1 MSLSPD
7 RRPSFALVLLVAV
20 AVVVF
25 LPACSPKTTKAVRR
39 TTERVF
45 VIGFDGMD
53 PTLTSKFLAEGKLPN
68 LAKLAGSG
76 TYRTL
81 ETTQPSESPVA
92 WASFAT
98 GVNPGKHNI
107 YDFLVR
113 DLDTY
118 MPDLAMVKREPPEF
132 LWGMIPTK
140 LPKAI
145 STRGGQSFW
154 IDAGRDGVKSI
165 VLTVPVTFPPEA
177 IEHGEML
184 AGLPLPDIRGT
195 VGTFYYWST
204 DLSSFEEGSPEFGG
218 YLKRLLFDGGSSKT
232 YLRGPESPIL
242 KQEEA
247 ALRAKQKTGVLS
259 EKQQARLSELKD
271 IKDVNVQI
279 SINWTENSGK
289 VDLEVQGTKLSLKQ
303 GEWSGW
309 VPLTFR
315 LNALIKL
322 HAMTQFFIQ
331 KADSEL
337 QIYAHPAN
345 LDPRDPPIA
354 ISKPDSFAS
363 DLVKKLGLY
372 RTIGWAESMDKSLQ
386 ELRTDEA
393 SFLYDADKAF
403 EDRER
408 LIFENLKRDDW
419 DLFVSAIETTD
430 RVSHMFFRL
439 IDPKHPM
446 YDKALADRYG
456 DAIEKVYR
464 RADALVGKIQEK
476 LPKNTTLIVMSDHG
490 FHTFRRGV
498 NLNTWLVQNGYM
510 VFDGQESPKKGL
522 DDLFGRGQFWEGVDW
537 SRTRAYAV
545 GLGQI
550 YFNLKGREGR
560 GIVSPGSEYDALQ
573 QEIATK
579 LVTLKDPDDAA
590 DVFRSVYKRDDIYKG
605 EYIKNAPDLQVGFN
619 EGYRVGWQD
628 TMGGVQRTVVENN
641 NRKWSGDHCATAI
654 EISGGVLFSSR
665 KFASETPHIMDLA
678 PTILELLGV
687 PLPKDYDGKP
697 LR

>member
-1 MSLSPD
+1 MRLFPD
-7 RRPSFALVLLVAV
+7 RGRLSATLALVVASFLLQ
-20 AVVVF
+20 
-25 LPACSPKTTKAVRR
+25 ACSPKTTKPTRR
-39 TTERVF
+39 STERVF
-45 VIGFDGMD
+45 VMGFDGLD
-53 PTLTSKFLAEGKLPN
+53 PTLTSKFMAEGKLPN
-68 LAKLAGSG
+68 LQKLASAG

-81 ETTQPSESPVA
+81 GTTQPSESPVA
-92 WASFAT
+92 WSSFAT

-113 DLDTY
+113 DFDTY
-118 MPDLAMVKREPPEF
+118 MPDLAMVKKEPPQF
-132 LWGMIPTK
+132 LWGTIPIK
-140 LPKAI
+140 RPRAI
-145 STRGGQSFW
+145 STRGGTSFW
-154 IDAGRDGVKSI
+154 VTAGLDGVQSR
-165 VLTVPVTFPPEA
+165 VLTVPVTFPPEEV
-177 IEHGEML
+177 EHGELL
-184 AGLPLPDIRGT
+184 AGLPLPDLRGT

-218 YLKRLLFDGGSSKT
+218 YLKRLLFDGGVSKT

-247 ALRAKQKTGVLS
+247 ALRARQKTGALS
-259 EKQQARLSELKD
+259 EKEQARLTALKD
-271 IKDVNVQI
+271 TKDVNVPI
-279 SINWTENSGK
+279 TVRWVENSGK
-289 VDLEVQGTKLSLKQ
+289 VDLEIQGTKLSLKQ

-309 VPLTFR
+309 VPLTFDVNF
-315 LNALIKL
+315 LVKL
-322 HAMTQFFIQ
+322 HGMTQFFIQ
-331 KADSEL
+331 RADSEL

-345 LDPRDPPIA
+345 MDPRDPPIP

-363 DLVKKLGLY
+363 DLVKKIGVY

-403 EDRER
+403 DDREKI
-408 LIFENLKRDDW
+408 IFENLKDDNW
-419 DLFVSAIETTD
+419 DLFVAAIETTD

-446 YDKALADRYG
+446 YDKDLAAKYG

-476 LPKNTTLIVMSDHG
+476 LPKNTTFMVMSDHG

-498 NLNTWLVQNGYM
+498 NLNTWLVQHGYM
-510 VFDGQESPKKGL
+510 VFDGQQSPKKGL

-550 YFNLKGREGR
+550 YFNLKGRESR
-560 GIVSPGSEYDALQ
+560 GIVSPGAEYDALQ
-573 QEIATK
+573 KEIGEALAK
-579 LVTLKDPDDAA
+579 EVDPDDKAQI
-590 DVFRSVYKRDDIYKG
+590 FRAVYKRDDIYKG
-605 EYIKNAPDLQVGFN
+605 EYLRNAPDLQVGFN
-619 EGYRVGWQD
+619 DGYRVGWQD
-628 TMGGVQRTVVENN
+628 TMGGVQRTFVENN
-641 NRKWSGDHCATAI
+641 NRKWSGDHCATAT
-654 EISGGVLFSSR
+654 EISGGVFFSSR
-665 KFASETPHIMDLA
+665 KVANEAPHIMDLA

>member
-1 MSLSPD
+1 MRLLPVRGRLSATL
-7 RRPSFALVLLVAV
+7 ALVVA
-20 AVVVF
+20 ALI
-25 LPACSPKTTKAVRR
+25 LPACGPKTTKPTRR
-39 TTERVF
+39 STERVF
-45 VIGFDGMD
+45 VMGFDGLD
-53 PTLTSKFLAEGKLPN
+53 PTLTSRFMAEGKLPN
-68 LAKLAGSG
+68 LQRLANAG

-81 ETTQPSESPVA
+81 GTTQPSESPVA
-92 WASFAT
+92 WSSFAT

-118 MPDLAMVKREPPEF
+118 MPDLAMVKKEPPEF
-132 LWGMIPTK
+132 LWGSIPIK
-140 LPKAI
+140 RPRAI
-145 STRGGQSFW
+145 STRGGTSFW
-154 IDAGRDGVKSI
+154 VTAGLDGVQSK
-165 VLTVPVTFPPEA
+165 VLTVPVTFPPEEV
-177 IEHGEML
+177 EHGEL
-184 AGLPLPDIRGT
+184 LSGLPLPDLRGT

-218 YLKRLLFDGGSSKT
+218 YLKRLLFDGGVSKT

-247 ALRAKQKTGVLS
+247 ALRAKQKNGVLS
-259 EKQQARLSELKD
+259 EKEQARLAALKD
-271 IKDVNVQI
+271 IKDVNI
-279 SINWTENSGK
+279 PITINWAENSGK
-289 VDLEVQGTKLSLKQ
+289 VDLDVQGTKLSLKQ

-309 VPLTFR
+309 VPLTF
-315 LNALIKL
+315 NVNFLIKL
-322 HAMTQFFIQ
+322 HGMTQFFVQ
-331 KADSEL
+331 RADSEL

-345 LDPRDPPIA
+345 MDPRDPPIA
-354 ISKPDSFAS
+354 ISKPDAFAQEM
-363 DLVKKLGLY
+363 VKKIGVY

-403 EDRER
+403 DDREKII
-408 LIFENLKRDDW
+408 LENLKDDDW
-419 DLFVSAIETTD
+419 DLFVAAIETTD

-446 YDKALADRYG
+446 YDKALAAKYG

-476 LPKNTTLIVMSDHG
+476 LPKNTTFMVMSDHG

-498 NLNTWLVQNGYM
+498 NLNTWLVQHGYM
-510 VFDGQESPKKGL
+510 VFDGQVSPKKGL

-550 YFNLKGREGR
+550 YFNLKGRESR
-560 GIVSPGSEYDALQ
+560 GIVSPGAEYDALQ
-573 QEIATK
+573 KEIGDA
-579 LVTLKDPDDAA
+579 LARELDPDDKAQI
-590 DVFRSVYKRDDIYKG
+590 FRSVYKRDDIYKG
-605 EYIKNAPDLQVGFN
+605 EYLRNAPDLQVGFN
-619 EGYRVGWQD
+619 DGYRVGWQD
-628 TMGGVQRTVVENN
+628 TMGGVQRTFVENN
-641 NRKWSGDHCATAI
+641 NRKWSGDHCATAT
-654 EISGGVLFSSR
+654 EISGGVFFSSR
-665 KFASETPHIMDLA
+665 KVANEAPHIMDLA